1 MPANPNLRCT
11 TLLMLAALAVPGNAG
26 AIQSAIKG
34 TMTDPLSAEPANG
47 TNAANSTNPPS
58 TNPPSGSNPN
68 SANSTNP
75 SSSTSSSSKS
85 GPKSPGTNPTS
96 DPSADT
102 ILFLEVEI
110 NGHSI
115 EKIGE
120 FTLRSG
126 KLMARPNELIDLGFK
141 VDGHRKGDS
150 LIPLSDLPGLSWNID
165 SGNQV
170 LHVRVSDSER
180 LPTRLGPDV
189 SGRPRDHRVIES
201 GNGVTVNYD
210 VVGTLADSANGVSA
224 GLDARAFSRIG
235 IASSGWLAYGGAT
248 QSPASGGNFIRLD
261 SAYSFADVNRMLRYT
276 GGDFI
281 TNSLAWNRPVHL
293 GGVQIRSDFS
303 TRPDLVTF
311 PLPSLSGSAAVPS
324 TVDVLSESGAVTSGQ
339 VAPGP
344 FEIPQIPVVSGAG
357 TITMTMTNALGQQV
371 TVNQPFYATY
381 SLLAKGLQTFSAQ
394 AGPVRRNWGTDSFN
408 YGKFAGVGNYRR
420 GLSSKTTIEGDL
432 EGTVGTFLPGVGVV
446 QQVGHLGELDFSAE
460 GSFGDADPGW
470 QVFGV
475 AQHIGRKFSLGS
487 SATLA
492 NRDFRDIASMN
503 GDAVLRKQL
512 SGFTSLTLPHFGT
525 AGAAYA
531 GLDEDAAPHPLSTGT
546 VTSIHTHVVSGNY
559 SYQLGRRLSFYANA
573 FQSLDHSGSSGVQAG
588 VVIALGRRSSAN
600 IGWTSDG
607 NAVLQVQQSAAQ
619 VHQWGYQ
626 GYVSAG
632 HTQHEFG
639 FVQYKSLYGL
649 YTAGVDSGEGETTGR
664 LEASGAIS
672 VADRRFFL
680 SNAIYDSFAIVDTSP
695 LAHVPVLQEN
705 RDVGKTGS
713 SGRLLVPDMRA
724 FELNHIA
731 VQATGLPAD
740 VTIDNAE
747 RVMRPQD
754 RSGVVVRIPIKFSH
768 GALLRITD
776 EAGKPIPPGSSAKLV
791 ATGATVPVGYDGEVY
806 VEELSPSNQLDVEL
820 PKGQHCTAV
829 FEYHPIGGEI
839 PEIGP
844 VRCVEQKP

>member
-1 MPANPNLRCT
+1 
-11 TLLMLAALAVPGNAG
+11 
-26 AIQSAIKG
+26 
-34 TMTDPLSAEPANG
+34 
-47 TNAANSTNPPS
+47 
-58 TNPPSGSNPN
+58 
-68 SANSTNP
+68 
-75 SSSTSSSSKS
+75 
-85 GPKSPGTNPTS
+85 
-96 DPSADT
+96 
-102 ILFLEVEI
+102 VEI

-120 FTLRSG
+120 FILRRG
-126 KLMARPNELIDLGFK
+126 ELMARPDELINLGLKLDERRRRNDLI
-141 VDGHRKGDS
+141 R
-150 LIPLSDLPGLSWNID
+150 LSDLPGLSWNID
-165 SGNQV
+165 SSDQV
-170 LHVRVSDSER
+170 LRVTVSDNER

-189 SGRPRDHRVIES
+189 SGRQQDHRDIES
-201 GNGVTVNYD
+201 GNGVTLNYD
-210 VVGTLADSANGVSA
+210 VVGTLADSASGVTA
-224 GLDARAFSRIG
+224 GLDMRAFSPFG
-235 IASSGWLAYGGAT
+235 IVSSGLLAYGGAIH
-248 QSPASGGNFIRLD
+248 SPSTGENFVRLD
-261 SAYSFADVNRMLRYT
+261 SAYSFADVNKMLRYT

-311 PLPSLSGSAAVPS
+311 PLPALSGSAAVPS

-420 GLSSKTTIEGDL
+420 GLSSKTTIEADL
-432 EGTVGTFLPGVGVV
+432 QGTVGTFLPGVGVV

-470 QVFGV
+470 QLFGV
-475 AQHIGRKFSLGS
+475 AQRIGRKFSIGS

-492 NRDFRDIASMN
+492 NRSFRDIASMN

-512 SGFTSLTLPHFGT
+512 SGFASLTLPHVGT
-525 AGAAYA
+525 GGVAYA
-531 GLDEDAAPHPLSTGT
+531 GLDEDPSPKPLTTGQ
-546 VTSIHTHVVSGNY
+546 VTAIHSHVVSGNY
-559 SYQLGRRLSFYANA
+559 SLQGTGALRRFSFYANA
-573 FQSLDHSGSSGVQAG
+573 FQTLESHGSSGMQAG

-607 NAVLQVQQSAAQ
+607 SAIFQAQQSAAQ

-626 GYVSAG
+626 AYVSAG
-632 HTQHEFG
+632 NNQHEFG

-649 YTAGVDSGEGETTGR
+649 FTAGVDSSGGETTGR

-672 VADRRFFL
+672 AADRRLFL
-680 SNAIYDSFAIVDTSP
+680 SNVIYDSFAIVDTSP
-695 LAHVPVLQEN
+695 LTHVPVLQEN

-724 FELNHIA
+724 FELNHVA
-731 VQATGLPAD
+731 VEAIGLPAD
-740 VTIDNAE
+740 VAIQNPA

-754 RSGVVVRIPIKFSH
+754 RSGVVVKIPIKFSH
-768 GALLRITD
+768 GALLRLVD
-776 EAGKPIPPGSSAKLV
+776 ESGKSIPPGSAARLV
-791 ATGATVPVGYDGEVY
+791 ATGAAVPVGYDGEVY
-806 VEELSPSNQLDVEL
+806 VEELSPRNQLTVEL
-820 PKGQHCTAV
+820 PNGQHCTAE
-829 FEYHPIGGEI
+829 FEYHAIAGEI

-844 VRCVEQKP
+844 VRCVE